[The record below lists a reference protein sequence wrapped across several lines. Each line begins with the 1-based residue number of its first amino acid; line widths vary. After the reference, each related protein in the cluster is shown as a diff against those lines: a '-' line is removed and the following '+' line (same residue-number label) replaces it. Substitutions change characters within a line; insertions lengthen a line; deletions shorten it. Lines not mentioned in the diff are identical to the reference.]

1 MKNILKTISY
11 MAMMASAVATF
22 SSCEDELPE
31 PQMKPRTAVTVL
43 TDWSAC
49 GLESEPSSYFM
60 SVNNEVSTVSGNTQ
74 QLTLKSNY
82 DYSFLLYTG
91 SSSVTVSENAA
102 SIGKSKFQ
110 VDDANAINGNVDDF
124 CYGLATDASLT
135 GDSKTINVT
144 MKRLTRK
151 VNLSLAVAPSY
162 KDAEGNDITI
172 QGGYAYVTNAYSV
185 YNFSANT
192 PTTPVTAVSE
202 FSINSEDHSVVAP
215 FNLFGLDLQSGVTV
229 TYVLSMSNGTTRV
242 ITSDVTS
249 LLADFNDGNLSDLN
263 FKADV
268 KLSGITTAISN
279 WEVVKGDD
287 IILKK

>member
-1 MKNILKTISY
+1 
-11 MAMMASAVATF
+11 MAMMASAVATL

-31 PQMKPRTAVTVL
+31 PQLKPRTAVTVQA
-43 TDWSAC
+43 DWSAC
-49 GLESEPSSYFM
+49 GLQSEPSSYFI

-110 VDDANAINGNVDDF
+110 VEDANAIHGNIDDF
-124 CYGLATDASLT
+124 CYGLATEALLA
-135 GDSKTINVT
+135 GDSKTINVA

-151 VNLSLAVAPSY
+151 VTLTLAGAPSY
-162 KDAEGNDITI
+162 KDAEGNEITI

-185 YNFSANT
+185 YNLSANA

-202 FSINSEDHSVVAP
+202 ISINAEDYSIVAP
-215 FNLFGLDLQSGVTV
+215 FNLFGLDLQSGVVV
-229 TYVLSMSNGTTRV
+229 TYVLSMSDGTTRT
-242 ITSDVTS
+242 ITSDITS
-249 LLADFNDGNLSDLN
+249 MLADFNDGNLSDLN

-268 KLSGITTAISN
+268 KLSGLTTGIFN